1 MLELLLALSPIH
13 LFIRNLLNAIGFN
26 SNECDFKKYG
36 LYLILS
42 SALFNLVL
50 HFFRKKTKNRQIIA
64 KYVENLKTF
73 S

>member
-13 LFIRNLLNAIGFN
+13 LFITNLLNSIGFN

-42 SALFNLVL
+42 SAFFNLVL
-50 HFFRKKTKNRQIIA
+50 HFFRKKSKNREIIE
-64 KYVENLKTF
+64 KYVKNVETF

>member
-13 LFIRNLLNAIGFN
+13 LFITNLLNFIGFN

-50 HFFRKKTKNRQIIA
+50 HFSRKKTKNRQLFE
-64 KYVENLKTF
+64 KYVKNVKTF